1 MGKKKHDAHYFNKKS
16 CLTAPKPLNKMEI
29 GKAARYIPAAPQAA
43 VCAERNQ
50 KRGLRHTVISATMPI
65 QAFPIHIKPW
75 LISWQ
80 PAGRVKTLCKY
91 TTTPCHTVLAKAAP
105 AWQPRSQSHQH
116 IPQPNAYA
124 PCHQGN

>member
-1 MGKKKHDAHYFNKKS
+1 MGKKKHDAHYFNKKI

-75 LISWQ
+75 LISW
-80 PAGRVKTLCKY
+80 
-91 TTTPCHTVLAKAAP
+91 
-105 AWQPRSQSHQH
+105 
-116 IPQPNAYA
+116 
-124 PCHQGN
+124 